1 MKLAKIKD
9 SSVRTDN
16 KLETDIDFD
25 RSKQQF
31 DPSNINSLNPV
42 FTTYGNNNNNFN
54 NRSNSGGKEI
64 HNLSKFQNNNNF
76 NKLNS
81 NSYEN
86 NISNFNNNENDNFT
100 NVINNNQINNLKLIM
115 NKSPLLL
122 ITIKTS
128 PVIQQGTTYRINPL
142 GLLKDY
148 NSPSNSNK
156 NNYFN
161 LNSGIVYFGYSPNI
175 NVLNNTSNNN
185 YLNFSSY
192 VDVQLPPK
200 DCDISTFSSLNNLN
214 NNLIGRYFCIYFNP
228 DVMKYYLRECMN
240 YSTYIKIQNEVI
252 LKDNFI
258 INIGTSYINVNI
270 GEDDIDETN
279 QYNNKKIASLQN
291 NYNSNNLILKIET
304 KNIKYDPMVF
314 QPTKTQLRIGRNVN
328 CEISVDD
335 DLLSRVHCTIIFKEN
350 VGWVI
355 RDGMIIKNKNELVDI
370 KPSTNGTWILARDD
384 VSITEGMII
393 KSKFNILQCNF
404 IQK

>member
-1 MKLAKIKD
+1 MNLNKIKD

-31 DPSNINSLNPV
+31 DPSNVNSLNPV

-64 HNLSKFQNNNNF
+64 HNLSKFQNNNNNI
-76 NKLNS
+76 NKINS
-81 NSYEN
+81 NSYD
-86 NISNFNNNENDNFT
+86 NNENNDF
-100 NVINNNQINNLKLIM
+100 NNIMNNIQINNLKLIM

-128 PVIQQGTTYRINPL
+128 PVIQQGTTFRINPL
-142 GLLKDY
+142 GLIKDY
-148 NSPSNSNK
+148 NSPLNSNK
-156 NNYFN
+156 TNYFN

-175 NVLNNTSNNN
+175 NIINNSNNNNNN
-185 YLNFSSY
+185 YLNFNSY

-270 GEDDIDETN
+270 GEEDNDEIN

-291 NYNSNNLILKIET
+291 NYNSNNLILKIES
-304 KNIKYDPMVF
+304 KNVKYDPMVF
-314 QPTKTQLRIGRNVN
+314 QPTKTQLRIGRNIN

-335 DLLSRVHCTIIFKEN
+335 DLLSRVHCTIIFKKN

-355 RDGMIIKNKNELVDI
+355 RDGMYIKNKNETVDI